1 MNINDPIGDLITRIR
16 NGYMRR
22 HEVVLAPVS
31 RMRNAILRVLK
42 EEGYISDFSQ
52 KKVGKFEQLQIKLRY
67 TNGVPGIEEIV
78 RVSKPGRRV
87 YTSVADLPK
96 VYNGLGVSVLSTPK
110 GVLAD
115 SSARAQSVGGEYLF
129 KVF

>member
-22 HEVVLAPVS
+22 HDFVLAPVS
-31 RMRNAILRVLK
+31 RMRTSILTVLK
-42 EEGYISDFSQ
+42 ENGYISDFSQ
-52 KKVGKFEQLQIKLRY
+52 KKVGKFDQLQIKLRY
-67 TNGVPGIEEIV
+67 THGVPGIEEIV

-87 YTSVADLPK
+87 YTSVADLPR

-115 SSARAQSVGGEYLF
+115 STARAQSVGGEYLF